1 MNLSLSKLWETVKD
15 REAWCAAVHGA
26 HGITKSQTWLSN
38 WTITMYSTT
47 WSKRN
52 HSSRFLAEK
61 GPEMVSK
68 LSMRKQRVDLG
79 SWPRCVRAP
88 KLTFF
93 PHIHVVSLESQ
104 CDGFMTLLIPRSYWT
119 STESSSTNSMLKQ
132 LSQRTL
138 GDTWKLW
145 SCGSLAIVS
154 ELLTDQVSLIVVYKY
169 WDTSHMAFPKAY
181 SVRYYIN
188 NITHNCHK

>member
-1 MNLSLSKLWETVKD
+1 
-15 REAWCAAVHGA
+15 
-26 HGITKSQTWLSN
+26 
-38 WTITMYSTT
+38 MYSTT

-181 SVRYYIN
+181 SV
-188 NITHNCHK
+188 ITATSKLQFNKLLHWKFTEGFSSTRHQLNAVLKIIILNTENVLLN